1 MPSRTALTP
10 TLLASAMLL
19 AGCGGSDGD
28 DDPVAPIA
36 PIDAA
41 SEDVATTAPD
51 ASDPVSDTVVVMP
64 ADDDAPSAPDTL
76 AVAPRPGPDAP
87 DAPDS
92 GAPDAAPVVPA
103 RTPGTAV
110 EVGNAD
116 PASVPVPADGPEPDE
131 AGPAEPDPVE
141 PEPIEAAPA
150 EPETTA
156 PEPSPMEVR
165 PEVAEPEASESEAP
179 EEADTG
185 TDTAELETPE
195 PELAESGPAEVGTV
209 EPEAPEP
216 AAPEVDSTPSDPGV
230 PTAPVSPPPVSPPP
244 VSPTPVAGPPAGTPP
259 EGNVPDPS
267 EGSLPL
273 PDDLVDNS
281 PTRAESLSL
290 LGPSRRDA
298 SRGAGAP
305 SAPGQPTALLLAGDY
320 VEFSWAP
327 SVDDG
332 AVVAYE
338 IYRDGELLRTVEDG
352 QSSFYERKNWLSTSY
367 IDCNYTRDTACE
379 VQQPA
384 SGSTHEYYV
393 VAVDDEGSS
402 SEASAPATFSL
413 TPQAPS
419 ELDLSGYSVVFEDE
433 FDGDSLDRSKW
444 KTALPWGPDTI
455 INGEQQ
461 YYANLFGSDPID
473 YDPFVF
479 DGDTMSI
486 TGVPTPPELSDD
498 ANGQPYLSG
507 NLTTADK
514 FSMTYGYVEMNAK
527 LASGG
532 GLLSTFYLFNADY
545 ERNKPEIDIVE
556 YIGDRPSTAYQTYHY
571 YDSLLLEDN
580 GYQGVKHSTPTMA
593 TDVGSDLGSEFHTYG
608 VLWEEELMVWYIDGV
623 EVRRITGPRVSDE
636 PMNIIAHLV
645 IGSNWIGEPNPSNG
659 FPVEFEIDYIRAYQR
674 AN

>member
-1 MPSRTALTP
+1 MLSRTALTP

-19 AGCGGSDGD
+19 AGCGDSGGD
-28 DDPVAPIA
+28 DDPIA

-41 SEDVATTAPD
+41 SEDVATTAPE
-51 ASDPVSDTVVVMP
+51 ASDTVVIAPV
-64 ADDDAPSAPDTL
+64 DDAPSAPDTL

-87 DAPDS
+87 DAPDAPDVPDS
-92 GAPDAAPVVPA
+92 DAPDATPVVPA
-103 RTPGTAV
+103 QTPGSAV
-110 EVGNAD
+110 EVGDAD
-116 PASVPVPADGPEPDE
+116 PASVPVPADEPESDE
-131 AGPAEPDPVE
+131 SGPAEPDPVE
-141 PEPIEAAPA
+141 PEPIEATPA

-156 PEPSPMEVR
+156 PEPSPMELR
-165 PEVAEPEASESEAP
+165 PEVTEPEASESEAL
-179 EEADTG
+179 EETDAD
-185 TDTAELETPE
+185 TDTAEPETPE
-195 PELAESGPAEVGTV
+195 PELAEPGPAEVETV
-209 EPEAPEP
+209 ESEAPEP
-216 AAPEVDSTPSDPGV
+216 ATPEVDPAPS
-230 PTAPVSPPPVSPPP
+230 APVSPP
-244 VSPTPVAGPPAGTPP
+244 PVAGPPAGTPP
-259 EGNVPDPS
+259 DGNVPDPS

-332 AVVAYE
+332 AVVAYD
-338 IYRDGELLRTVEDG
+338 IYRDGALLRSVED
-352 QSSFYERKNWLSTSY
+352 SEESVYERRYWLSTSY

-379 VQQPA
+379 VQQPET
-384 SGSTHEYYV
+384 GSTHEYYV
-393 VAVDDEGSS
+393 VAVDDEGLR
-402 SEASAPATFSL
+402 SEPSAPATLSL

-419 ELDLSGYSVVFEDE
+419 ALDLSGYSVVFADE
-433 FDGDSLDRSKW
+433 FDDDSLDRAKW

-455 INGEQQ
+455 INGETQ
-461 YYANLFGSDPID
+461 YFANLFGSDPID

-479 DGDTMSI
+479 DGETLSI
-486 TGVPTPPELSDD
+486 TGVPTPPELSAA

-507 NLTTADK
+507 VITSADK
-514 FSMTYGYVEMNAK
+514 FSMTYGYVEMRAK
-527 LASGG
+527 LASGA

-556 YIGDRPSTAYQTYHY
+556 YIGDRSSIAYQTYHY
-571 YDSLLLEDN
+571 YDSLLLEEN
-580 GYQGVKHSTPTMA
+580 FYQGVKHSTPTMA
-593 TDVGSDLGSEFHTYG
+593 TDTGSDLGADFHTYG
-608 VLWEEELMVWYIDGV
+608 VLWEEELVVWYIDGV

-645 IGSNWIGEPNPSNG
+645 IGSNWIGEPDPSGG
-659 FPVEFEIDYIRAYQR
+659 FPVEFGIDYIRAYQR
-674 AN
+674 